1 MVGYVIERRIN
12 KILIDDGYAVNIL
25 PIRIMKELGISTEE
39 LSESRLMIQGFNQG
53 GQRAIGAINLEITMG
68 DMQST
73 AWMHM
78 IDAKAS
84 YNLLLGRPWI
94 YENKVV
100 PSTYYQCLKYN
111 KDGVKKK
118 IVTDDKPFSE
128 AEAYFTDAK
137 FYLKNHIMKGVK
149 VDDITKAKGK
159 KIVHLFRYV
168 PKVKKDEG
176 ESSSLQKGALRELTL
191 PIKQIDTIK
200 LFAKAGYDPNEPSK
214 LGKLPPEATRKANT
228 MKDNEHVVKQ
238 SREGLGYKQPL
249 LVRISI
255 RRASINYI
263 TTEDE
268 PAGPNKRPSVFDR
281 LGEPTTRISVFERFG
296 PLKRKKNKSHRNYE
310 KIRRPLPS
318 RVQSISKECQSLVP
332 SRMRQQ
338 SELLISC
345 GEVLKVKTRTVVHT
359 REHDEDEE
367 SVGSSYHITTN
378 KEQYTSSLRKFD
390 KYLGD
395 ASWCGHIS
403 FNDDDTQK
411 DEDVEDAPAELEEGI
426 KMTIDALKEVNLGTA
441 EDSRPTY
448 VSALLTTDEE
458 NTYVELLKEYK
469 DVFAWSYKE
478 MLGLDS
484 KVAVHHLVV
493 KKGAR
498 LVKQAQ
504 RRFRPELIPS
514 IEAEVNKLIKAGFFR
529 EVKYPSWISSI
540 VPVKKKNGQIR
551 VCVDFRDLNNACPK
565 DEFPLSIPELMIDA
579 TTGYEAMSFMDGSS
593 GYNQIRMAP
602 KDEELTAFRTPKGI
616 YYYKVMPFGLK
627 NDGAT
632 YQRAMQN
639 IFDDI
644 LHKNVECY
652 VDDLVVKSRKRGD
665 HLQDLRMVFERLRR
679 YQLRM
684 NPLKY
689 AFGVT
694 FGKFLGF
701 IVRHRGIEIDQA

>member
-1 MVGYVIERRIN
+1 MVGYVLERRIN
-12 KILIDDGYAVNIL
+12 RILIDDGSAVNIL
-25 PIRIMKELGISTEE
+25 PIHIIKELSISTEE

-53 GQRAIGAINLEITMG
+53 GQRAIGAIKLEIAMG

-73 AWMHM
+73 TWMHV
-78 IDAKAS
+78 IDAKTS

-94 YENKVV
+94 HENKVV

-111 KDGVKKK
+111 KDGVENK
-118 IVTDDKPFSE
+118 IVADDKPFSE
-128 AEAYFTDAK
+128 AEAYFADAK

-159 KIVHLFRYV
+159 KIAPLFRYV

-200 LFAKAGYDPNEPSK
+200 LSSKLLENFVAPNMPQNKALPTKRTNEGFDPNAYRLFAKAGYDPNEPSK
-214 LGKLPPEATRKANT
+214 LGKLPPEATRKANM
-228 MKDNEHVVKQ
+228 MKDNEHAVKQ
-238 SREGLGYKQPL
+238 SREGLGYKQPPP
-249 LVRISI
+249 VRISI
-255 RRASINYI
+255 RRVSINYI

-268 PAGPNKRPSVFDR
+268 PVDPNKRPFVFDR
-281 LGEPTTRISVFERFG
+281 LGEPTTRTSVFERLG
-296 PLKRKKNKSHRNYE
+296 PLKRKKNKSQRNHE

-332 SRMRQQ
+332 SRMRRQL
-338 SELLISC
+338 ELLISC
-345 GEVLKVKTRTVVHT
+345 EEVLKVKTRTMVHT
-359 REHDEDEE
+359 RERDEDEE
-367 SVGSSYHITTN
+367 RVGSYHITTN
-378 KEQYTSSLRKFD
+378 EEQYTSSLRKFD
-390 KYLGD
+390 EYLGD

-403 FNDDDTQK
+403 FNDGDPQK
-411 DEDVEDAPAELEEGI
+411 DEDVEDALAELEEGI
-426 KMTIDALKEVNLGTA
+426 KMTVDALKEVNLGTA

-458 NTYVELLKEYK
+458 NTYVELLKEYR

-478 MLGLDS
+478 MHGLDP
-484 KVAVHHLVV
+484 KVAVHHLAV

-498 LVKQAQ
+498 PVKQAQ

-514 IEAEVNKLIKAGFFR
+514 IEAEVNKLIEASFIR

-551 VCVDFRDLNNACPK
+551 VCVDFKGLNNACPK
-565 DEFPLSIPELMIDA
+565 DEFLLPIPELMIDA

-602 KDEELTAFRTPKGI
+602 KDEELTVFRTPKGI
-616 YYYKVMPFGLK
+616 YCYKVMPFGLK
-627 NDGAT
+627 NAGAT

-644 LHKNVECY
+644 LHKNVE
-652 VDDLVVKSRKRGD
+652 
-665 HLQDLRMVFERLRR
+665 
-679 YQLRM
+679 
-684 NPLKY
+684 
-689 AFGVT
+689 
-694 FGKFLGF
+694 
-701 IVRHRGIEIDQA
+701 

>member
-1 MVGYVIERRIN
+1 
-12 KILIDDGYAVNIL
+12 
-25 PIRIMKELGISTEE
+25 MKELDISTEE

-53 GQRAIGAINLEITMG
+53 GQRAIGAIKLEIAMG

-73 AWMHM
+73 AWMHV
-78 IDAKAS
+78 IDAKTS

-94 YENKVV
+94 QDNKVV

-111 KDGVKKK
+111 KDGVENK
-118 IVTDDKPFSE
+118 IVVDDKPFSE
-128 AEAYFTDAK
+128 AEAYFADAK

-149 VDDITKAKGK
+149 VNDITKAKGK
-159 KIVHLFRYV
+159 KIAPLFRYV

-191 PIKQIDTIK
+191 PIKHIDTTK
-200 LFAKAGYDPNEPSK
+200 LSSKLLENFVASNVPQNKALPTRHTNEGFDPNAYRLFAKAGYDPNEPSK
-214 LGKLPPEATRKANT
+214 LGKLPPESTRKAKT

-238 SREGLGYKQPL
+238 SREGLGYKQPPPI
-249 LVRISI
+249 RISI

-268 PAGPNKRPSVFDR
+268 PADPKKRPSVFDL
-281 LGEPTTRISVFERFG
+281 LGEPTTRTSVFERLG
-296 PLKRKKNKSHRNYE
+296 PLKRKKNKSQRNYE

-318 RVQSISKECQSLVP
+318 RVQ
-332 SRMRQQ
+332 R
-338 SELLISC
+338 
-345 GEVLKVKTRTVVHT
+345 
-359 REHDEDEE
+359 
-367 SVGSSYHITTN
+367 SSYHITAN
-378 KEQYTSSLRKFD
+378 EEQYTSSLRKFD
-390 KYLGD
+390 EYLGD

-403 FNDDDTQK
+403 FNDGNPQK

-426 KMTIDALKEVNLGTA
+426 KMTVDALKEVNLGTA
-441 EDSRPTY
+441 EDSMPTY
-448 VSALLTTDEE
+448 VSALLTIDDE
-458 NTYVELLKEYK
+458 NTYVELLKEYT

-478 MLGLDS
+478 KPGLDP
-484 KVAVHHLVV
+484 KVVVHHLAV

-514 IEAEVNKLIKAGFFR
+514 IEAEVNKRIEASFIR

-565 DEFPLSIPELMIDA
+565 DEFPLPIPELIDA

-593 GYNQIRMAP
+593 GYNQIRMSP

-616 YYYKVMPFGLK
+616 YCYKVMPFGL
-627 NDGAT
+627 NNAGAT
-632 YQRAMQN
+632 YQRA
-639 IFDDI
+639 
-644 LHKNVECY
+644 
-652 VDDLVVKSRKRGD
+652 
-665 HLQDLRMVFERLRR
+665 
-679 YQLRM
+679 
-684 NPLKY
+684 
-689 AFGVT
+689 T
-694 FGKFLGF
+694 
-701 IVRHRGIEIDQA
+701 